1 MLAMQYVYHAYA
13 VFETDD
19 KTIEMDGVVVADN
32 PIADEQSY
40 EALRQ
45 HIRADHG
52 LPKIG
57 TLIIKSLNFLHD
69 ATIVSKKDS

>member
-1 MLAMQYVYHAYA
+1 MQYVYHAYA

-19 KTIEMDGVVVADN
+19 KTIELDGIVIANSPVVS
-32 PIADEQSY
+32 EQSY

-45 HIRADHG
+45 HIREDHG
-52 LPKIG
+52 LPKTG
-57 TLIIKSLNFLHD
+57 TLIVKSLNFLHD